1 MLLMQNTSAVAIGA
15 VVVVAKVVSILET
28 MGLVLPLAAV
38 LRSKPLHDPGSQEQQ
53 QYSLVVGAD
62 GRPNRVQMRLKRIE
76 LEIPKGDGDLISLVQ
91 SLPLVVPRRVPQR
104 ARCYCKLGPLS
115 MPQLQR
121 LIYFAAT
128 SSTHTTAHSTPILSH

>member
-1 MLLMQNTSAVAIGA
+1 MIQAHKST
-15 VVVVAKVVSILET
+15 E
-28 MGLVLPLAAV
+28 
-38 LRSKPLHDPGSQEQQ
+38 Q

-62 GRPNRVQMRLKRIE
+62 GRPNRAQMRLKRIE

-91 SLPLVVPRRVPQR
+91 SLHLVVPRRVPQR
-104 ARCYCKLGPLS
+104 ARCHCNLGPLS

-121 LIYFAAT
+121 LIYLAAT

>member
-1 MLLMQNTSAVAIGA
+1 MIQAHKST
-15 VVVVAKVVSILET
+15 E
-28 MGLVLPLAAV
+28 
-38 LRSKPLHDPGSQEQQ
+38 Q

-104 ARCYCKLGPLS
+104 ARCHCKPLS

-121 LIYFAAT
+121 LIYLAAT